1 MTELEQKL
9 LDALKTLPIRLRT
22 DYARWQRAMPRDGV
36 RITADDADGLIGKLC
51 CFGLLVVVALELIE
65 RFGG

>member
-1 MTELEQKL
+1 MITWTRKSE
-9 LDALKTLPIRLRT
+9 AAMSRPIRLRT
-22 DYARWQRAMPRDGV
+22 DYARWQRATPRDGV

>member
-1 MTELEQKL
+1 MSR
-9 LDALKTLPIRLRT
+9 PIRLRT

-36 RITADDADGLIGKLC
+36 RLTANDADGLIGKLC

-65 RFGG
+65 RLGG